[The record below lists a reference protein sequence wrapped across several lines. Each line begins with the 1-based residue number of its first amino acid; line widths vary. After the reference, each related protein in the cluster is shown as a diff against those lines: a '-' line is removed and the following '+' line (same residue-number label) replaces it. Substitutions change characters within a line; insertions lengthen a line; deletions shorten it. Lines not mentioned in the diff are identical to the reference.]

1 MRKMTTLMI
10 VLAVWSVLSI
20 SAFAQMG
27 TGHGNGM
34 MDGGWGWGMN
44 SGWFLVIIIAIL
56 AIVGIVY
63 IIKRK

>member
-1 MRKMTTLMI
+1 MKRFMI
-10 VLAVWSVLSI
+10 VSAVLFGFSV

-63 IIKRK
+63 MMKRK

>member
-1 MRKMTTLMI
+1 MKRLMI
-10 VLAVWSVLSI
+10 VLAVVSFFRST
-20 SAFAQMG
+20 AFAQMG
-27 TGHGNGM
+27 MDHGNGM